1 MVVSAKFPGS
11 RAAVSQHHPGFPP
24 PLEISSTKVKT
35 NSLALRSSARVTKRC
50 QLFVWPFFFFFFHLA
65 NSQTPTK
72 GKEGLSSSAVLRD
85 YFTFND
91 TGRIQWRFTQIG
103 EIINNT
109 LHFYSTFHSGFLKEL
124 SNLEW
129 IGLYT
134 PLVSGVTVIRLGG
147 NYCRNEKSTR
157 I

>member
-11 RAAVSQHHPGFPP
+11 HAAVSQHHPGFPP

-50 QLFVWPFFFFFFHLA
+50 QRFVWPFFFHLA

-72 GKEGLSSSAVLRD
+72 GKEGWSSSAVLRD

-91 TGRIQWRFTQIG
+91 TGRIQWRFMQIG

-147 NYCRNEKSTR
+147 NYCHNEKSTR
-157 I
+157 V